1 MIYLDNNATTRIDPE
16 VFEAMVPYL
25 TDNYGNAGSLYSI
38 GQDAKK
44 AINKARTQVADLIS
58 ARPDQIIF
66 TASGSEANS
75 MALFSIRQKLTE
87 LDRKKIAVSSVEH
100 DSLIHAAAALSDKYG
115 FECEQIPVDQSGV
128 VLLDS
133 ARIIIDDNTG
143 LVSVMYVNNETGS
156 VNPVYDIAKICKQHG
171 AFFHTDCVQA
181 SCNFRLDVNEIG
193 CDLMSISSHKIH
205 GPKGCGALYCSDP
218 SILSPL
224 IFGGSEQEFGVR
236 GGTENVAAIVGFGK
250 ACEILRQN
258 LQSINAHTTELKGYF
273 YNTLCSYL
281 DTFGLSNIININGE
295 DISKPGKT
303 LNIRFDGIDAET
315 LLVLLDKRGV
325 CASAGSACCSL
336 QSTPSRVLTAMGVS
350 VEGAHNS
357 VRFSFSKFNDKHEV
371 KNACYKVASCIRRL
385 YEIKSVNNN

>member
-1 MIYLDNNATTRIDPE
+1 MEQQGFEVIYLP
-16 VFEAMVPYL
+16 
-25 TDNYGNAGSLYSI
+25 TDRYG
-38 GQDAKK
+38 
-44 AINKARTQVADLIS
+44 
-58 ARPDQIIF
+58 
-66 TASGSEANS
+66 
-75 MALFSIRQKLTE
+75 
-87 LDRKKIAVSSVEH
+87 AVSEESIAE
-100 DSLIHAAAALSDKYG
+100 A
-115 FECEQIPVDQSGV
+115 VDE
-128 VLLDS
+128 
-133 ARIIIDDNTG
+133 NTV

-171 AFFHTDCVQA
+171 AYFHTDCVQA

-205 GPKGCGALYCSDP
+205 GPKGCGALYCSDS
-218 SILSPL
+218 SILSPI
-224 IFGGSEQEFGVR
+224 IFGGFEQEFGVR

-336 QSTPSRVLTAMGVS
+336 QSTPSRVLTAMGIS
-350 VEGAHNS
+350 AEGAHNS
-357 VRFSFSKFNDKHEV
+357 LRFSFSKFNNEHEI
-371 KNACYKVASCIRRL
+371 KNACYRVASCVKQL
-385 YEIKSVNNN
+385 YEINGDKYN